1 MNTTTEIYDYEI
13 RPEQGRLSVRLAENA
28 DWKNYPIAWFFDF
41 IAPVVHGW
49 NEPETQSII
58 FQGPEDYRLYYD
70 ENGPQM
76 MPYPCRAERMTWENF
91 IKEYSYELEDMISQF
106 INCQ

>member
-13 RPEQGRLSVRLAENA
+13 RPETSLFQVRKEEGE
-28 DWKNYPIAWFFDF
+28 DWQQLNIVDFFDF
-41 IAPVVHGW
+41 VAPVVHGW
-49 NEPETQSII
+49 NEPETKSII

-76 MPYPCRAERMTWENF
+76 MPYPCRAERMTWGNF
-91 IKEYSYELEDMISQF
+91 VKEYSYELEDMIFQF